1 MVESLHCR
9 QTVLLVS
16 HLGQQI
22 GRPSCLSPGTA
33 ASLFRRWS
41 IGPNWKL
48 ERKAKGLRKGTEKKI
63 SQPRMKHGW
72 NTDKKV
78 GQLPQP
84 ITLVIFCASL
94 CLCM

>member
-1 MVESLHCR
+1 M
-9 QTVLLVS
+9 
-16 HLGQQI
+16 
-22 GRPSCLSPGTA
+22 
-33 ASLFRRWS
+33 FRRWS

-78 GQLPQP
+78 GQLPQLARFARALHIAIKKGRGAHTFSP
-84 ITLVIFCASL
+84 REKVPRRGG
-94 CLCM
+94 